1 MCVIFLCSPS
11 YHSWNRFSYDG
22 LKRQRLTKPMVKD
35 DKGNLTPC
43 TWEEALVE
51 VAQRLSQVKGAEVA
65 AVAGG
70 FADAESLVAL
80 KDLLNSYDSE
90 GLYTEEG
97 FPADGSGWVV
107 FSRSVSFVCWLL
119 LWRRSKTLQLVILI
133 LATFCFRC
141 VWMEAVFPD
150 IYERFLPTYFI
161 SILGFFAFRTDFRSS
176 YIMNST
182 IAGIEVSG
190 ERSVFNLASKVI
202 RDAWV
207 FSLFC
212 DQGRNFNRSDA
223 STLNFSQRHVS
234 VKFSFVLFGCRNYCG
249 SSFYDTRSHFGEHH
263 QFSSQ
268 EWA

>member
-1 MCVIFLCSPS
+1 MLVYIIGTCVIFLCSPS

-107 FSRSVSFVCWLL
+107 FRRSVSFVCWLL

-141 VWMEAVFPD
+141 VRIEAVFPD
-150 IYERFLPTYFI
+150 IYERFSPTYSI
-161 SILGFFAFRTDFRSS
+161 SILVLSLLGLT
-176 YIMNST
+176 
-182 IAGIEVSG
+182 SG
-190 ERSVFNLASKVI
+190 PV
-202 RDAWV
+202 
-207 FSLFC
+207 
-212 DQGRNFNRSDA
+212 
-223 STLNFSQRHVS
+223 TLW
-234 VKFSFVLFGCRNYCG
+234 
-249 SSFYDTRSHFGEHH
+249 T
-263 QFSSQ
+263 
-268 EWA
+268 AP

>member
-1 MCVIFLCSPS
+1 MLVYIIGTCVIFLCSPS

-65 AVAGG
+65 AVTGG

-97 FPADGSGWVV
+97 FPSDGSGWVV
-107 FSRSVSFVCWLL
+107 FSRFIFC
-119 LWRRSKTLQLVILI
+119 QLVAALKEIRNASTGYTHFGNIFLSSSGNRSSFSSHLWAI
-133 LATFCFRC
+133 LAHLFHF
-141 VWMEAVFPD
+141 
-150 IYERFLPTYFI
+150 YF
-161 SILGFFAFRTDFRSS
+161 GFVAFRTDFRSS

-202 RDAWV
+202 RDCMSI
-207 FSLFC
+207 F
-212 DQGRNFNRSDA
+212 
-223 STLNFSQRHVS
+223 
-234 VKFSFVLFGCRNYCG
+234 FVLWSG
-249 SSFYDTRSHFGEHH
+249 
-263 QFSSQ
+263 
-268 EWA
+268 